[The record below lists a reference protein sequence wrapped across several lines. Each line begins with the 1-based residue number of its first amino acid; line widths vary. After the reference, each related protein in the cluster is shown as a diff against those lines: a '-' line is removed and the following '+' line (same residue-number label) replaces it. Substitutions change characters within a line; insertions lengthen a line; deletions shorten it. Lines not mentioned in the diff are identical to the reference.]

1 VKRIDRTIRCGY
13 KGRED
18 VEVKQG
24 KRDIILSP
32 AGVTFPDNMPDEIVE
47 AHMDS
52 VNEIARA
59 ADGIEPVRHVAKYFR
74 HKGFTVLQPCGHFVN
89 FIVGY

>member
-1 VKRIDRTIRCGY
+1 
-13 KGRED
+13 

-32 AGVTFPDNMPDEIVE
+32 AGVTFPDNMPEKELDSHME
-47 AHMDS
+47 A
-52 VNEIARA
+52 VNAIARA